1 MHFKQ
6 KMAMAVTVALAA
18 VAASPAIH
26 AAPHGQSAAGH
37 TPSQGL
43 QAPPGGGY
51 CDPFAD
57 WDWEYY
63 KDTPLIG
70 GSAGSPRATSRWNAS
85 GGLAG
90 AGTAARVVGT
100 TPAAVERNFIGV
112 VTRNLANA
120 GTASRVARLS
130 DRELDGIA
138 RHAAQGAP
146 VDRAAL
152 LKLFATRLDGASLVR
167 VAHAFGRAPVEAA
180 VRTYADPATRAA
192 FAIGIVG
199 LLPPPD
205 DGGGGGTTPY
215 PSPSPPRPTIDMTLE
230 EIYLEFRTAPIGSLS
245 PSAALAETSMFVG
258 RYLSTSF
265 TAGALVGTGISW
277 LIQNYAPG
285 VDDAIGGTIANM
297 IDNFWEATGDVQQGH
312 YEAAFDDLF
321 GFQVT
326 WGSDPFGDWDISTP
340 MVEYYQSS
348 GTCGF

>member
-1 MHFKQ
+1 
-6 KMAMAVTVALAA
+6 MAVTVALAA

-26 AAPHGQSAAGH
+26 AAPLAQPAANH
-37 TPSQGL
+37 AKQGL
-43 QAPPGGGY
+43 QAPPGSSY

-63 KDTPLIG
+63 KDMPLSG
-70 GSAGSPRATSRWNAS
+70 GAAGHATSPWPAS
-85 GGLAG
+85 GRA
-90 AGTAARVVGT
+90 ASAATAARVIGT
-100 TPAAVERNFIGV
+100 TPDAIERNFIGV

-152 LKLFATRLDGASLVR
+152 LKLLATRLDGTSLVR

-180 VRTYADPATRAA
+180 VRTYADPAARAA
-192 FAIGIVG
+192 FALGIAG
-199 LLPPPD
+199 LMPPPPD
-205 DGGGGGTTPY
+205 GNGGGGSY
-215 PSPSPPRPTIDMTLE
+215 PRPNLNMTLE
-230 EIYLEFRTAPIGSLS
+230 EIYLEFRTAPVGSLT
-245 PSAALAETSMFVG
+245 PSAALAETAMYAGTWLYASYKVG
-258 RYLSTSF
+258 Q
-265 TAGALVGTGISW
+265 AVGNDLHQ
-277 LIQNYAPG
+277 LILTYNPSLD
-285 VDDAIGGTIANM
+285 VAIGATIGSM
-297 IDNFWEATGDVQQGH
+297 IENFLMSTDAVQQGH

-321 GFQVT
+321 GFSVT
-326 WGSDPFGDWDISTP
+326 WSSDPFGDWDISTP